1 MARQGL
7 TGRDVDDRFAHR
19 QEAYSA
25 GWGSGPE
32 RTGAGLPEA
41 GHRGRGPRGYR
52 RSDQRIWEEIC
63 ERLADDRRIDAS
75 DIEVTV
81 QDGEATLR
89 GEVND
94 RGSRRL
100 AEDLAEQVS
109 GVTFVQNDLRVRP
122 QGTMGMVGGY
132 GTPVAAAY
140 GLDASP
146 SADPPVKAPAAPAAT
161 TTSATAVGP
170 AATAAAATGA
180 ERSTEAHQAGA
191 GVQPAARTITAMFAT
206 LADAERAADALARLG
221 LGREAVSIIRDE
233 QGAAASGEAP
243 GEPQEERGFFAALK
257 SLFLPEQD
265 RETYEAGIRRGGALL
280 TARVPEARASEA
292 IRQLQDAGAI
302 DLEAA
307 RGGRAEAADA
317 TAGTSPPSGT

>member
-7 TGRDVDDRFAHR
+7 TGRDLDDRFAHR
-19 QEAYSA
+19 QGAYSA
-25 GWGSGPE
+25 GWGGGLQ
-32 RTGAGLPEA
+32 RTGTSPPEA

-52 RSDQRIWEEIC
+52 RSDQRIWEEVC

-81 QDGEATLR
+81 QDGEVTLR
-89 GEVND
+89 GEVDD

-109 GVTFVQNDLRVRP
+109 GVTFVQNDVRVRP

-146 SADPPVKAPAAPAAT
+146 SADPPVKAPAAPAST
-161 TTSATAVGP
+161 MSATAVGP
-170 AATAAAATGA
+170 AATVAAATGA
-180 ERSTEAHQAGA
+180 DRSTEARQAGA
-191 GVQPAARTITAMFAT
+191 SGQPATRTINAMFAT
-206 LADAERAADALARLG
+206 LAEAEQAAAALARLG
-221 LGREAVSIIRDE
+221 IGREAVSIIRDE
-233 QGAAASGEAP
+233 EAAPASGEAA

-257 SLFLPEQD
+257 ALFLPDQD

-280 TARVPEARASEA
+280 TARVPEAKASEA
-292 IRQLQDAGAI
+292 MRQLEDAGAI
-302 DLEAA
+302 DLESA
-307 RGGRAEAADA
+307 RSGRTA
-317 TAGTSPPSGT
+317 TDRSPASSGT